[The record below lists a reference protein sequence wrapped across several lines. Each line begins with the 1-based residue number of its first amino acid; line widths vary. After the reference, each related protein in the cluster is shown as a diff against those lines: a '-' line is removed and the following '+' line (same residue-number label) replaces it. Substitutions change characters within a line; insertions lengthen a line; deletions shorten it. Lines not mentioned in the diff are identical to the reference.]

1 MSAQFL
7 PNSFPVVVRLGSE
20 ITESQILSE
29 GGDKGKSL
37 LYVSPTSHWAEVE
50 LKLGKLATNL
60 SVRRLGERRYSYGE
74 GAFLRPYERMDG
86 AMIYRFS
93 VGQFNVNMEGGAR
106 NMLDIKDLQSV
117 YDYPEPGRIIFV
129 AVGLEL

>member
-1 MSAQFL
+1 M
-7 PNSFPVVVRLGSE
+7 
-20 ITESQILSE
+20 
-29 GGDKGKSL
+29 
-37 LYVSPTSHWAEVE
+37 E
-50 LKLGKLATNL
+50 LKLGKLAANL
-60 SVRRLGERRYSYGE
+60 SVQRQGERRYSYGE

-93 VGQFNVNMEGGAR
+93 VGQFKVNMEGGAR

-117 YDYPEPGRIIFV
+117 YDYPEPGRTIFL